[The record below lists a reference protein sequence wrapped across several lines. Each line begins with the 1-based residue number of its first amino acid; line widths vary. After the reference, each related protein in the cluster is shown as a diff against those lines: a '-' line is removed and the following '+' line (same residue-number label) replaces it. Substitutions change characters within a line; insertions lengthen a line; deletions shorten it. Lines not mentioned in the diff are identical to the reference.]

1 VMKSHDALCIIDI
14 LRGKH
19 SSDTLCSLSCCMNGL
34 DALYVPFD
42 EHVQMHIL
50 GKGGNVTSR

>member
-1 VMKSHDALCIIDI
+1 MMMLCIIDI

-19 SSDTLCSLSCCMNGL
+19 SSDTLCRLSYGINGL
-34 DALYVPFD
+34 DALYEPFD